1 MADRLRADARI
12 GTFERILH
20 LKRLPMLRELPAE
33 LLGVVAEQLEERL
46 FAPGDPLL
54 RAGDPEPA
62 IHFLVDGTV
71 AVSREG
77 RSLSRCG
84 QGAALGGLGVLAREP
99 ARIDAVAESHVLS
112 LGLEPDAVQEIF
124 EDHFTLYSH
133 VLRETGRQLLELLLA
148 YPQATRGLPVPRWP
162 DLGPR
167 DLDLVERILLLR
179 TVEVF
184 RRASVNALAE
194 LSRGLTEIH
203 FEPGMELWR
212 AGEASGFFL
221 LLVSGRADCQV
232 EGGEGFSFG
241 PGTPLGS
248 IESVAERPRWFR
260 AVTATPLICLHGNI
274 EGLRDVLEDNA
285 EMAGDYL
292 AVIASAALRIL
303 DGRFAAGD
311 AAHARGLVGY
321 GEPLAVPGADTPPAS
336 G

>member
-1 MADRLRADARI
+1 MADRLRADTRI

-20 LKRLPMLRELPAE
+20 LKRLPMLRTLPAE

-62 IHFLVDGTV
+62 IHFLVDGSV
-71 AVSREG
+71 AVSRNG
-77 RSLSRCG
+77 RQISRCG
-84 QGAALGGLGVLAREP
+84 PGAGLGGLGVLAREP
-99 ARIDAVAESHVLS
+99 SRIDAVAESHVLS
-112 LGLEPDAVQEIF
+112 LELEPDTVQEIF

-133 VLRETGRQLLELLLA
+133 VLRETTGQLLDLLLA
-148 YPQATRGLPVPRWP
+148 YPHAARELPTPRWP

-179 TVEVF
+179 TAHVF

-203 FEPGMELWR
+203 FEPGMEIWR
-212 AGEASGFFL
+212 AGEAAGFML
-221 LLVSGRADCQV
+221 LIVSGTMDCRF
-232 EGGEGFSFG
+232 ESGAGGFSAR
-241 PGTPLGS
+241 PGTPLGA
-248 IESVAERPRWFR
+248 IESFADRPRWFH
-260 AVTATPLICLHGNI
+260 AVTRTPLVCLHGSV

-292 AVIASAALRIL
+292 AVIASAALRVL
-303 DGRFAAGD
+303 DGRYAEGD
-311 AAHARGLVGY
+311 AAHARGLIGF
-321 GEPLAVPGADTPPAS
+321 AVPAAEDPA
-336 G
+336 

>member
-1 MADRLRADARI
+1 MAERLRADARI

-20 LKRLPMLRELPAE
+20 LKRLPTLRELPAE

-71 AVSREG
+71 SVSRGG
-77 RSLSRCG
+77 RVLSRCG
-84 QGAALGGLGVLAREP
+84 PGAGLGGLGVLAREP
-99 ARIDAVAESHVLS
+99 SRLDAVAESHVLS
-112 LGLEPDAVQEIF
+112 LELEPDAVQEIF
-124 EDHFTLYSH
+124 EDHFNLYSH
-133 VLRETGRQLLELLLA
+133 VLRETSRQLLDLLLA
-148 YPQATRGLPVPRWP
+148 YPHAARELPTPRWP
-162 DLGPR
+162 ELGPR

-179 TVEVF
+179 TVQVF

-203 FEPGMELWR
+203 FEPGMEIWR
-212 AGEASGFFL
+212 AGEPSGFL
-221 LLVSGRADCQV
+221 LLIVSGSMDCQF
-232 EGGEGFSFG
+232 EAGGGFSAG
-241 PGTPLGS
+241 PGTPLGA
-248 IESVAERPRWFR
+248 IESIAERPRWFR
-260 AVTATPLICLHGNI
+260 AATQTPLVCLHGSV

-303 DGRFAAGD
+303 DGRFAEGD
-311 AAHARGLVGY
+311 ATLARSLVGF
-321 GEPLAVPGADTPPAS
+321 EVQAEPPAS